1 MSQLKLDGYHD
12 INTMI
17 KEWCKKEL
25 THHGH
30 EDIWIDTTYD
40 TKNDAFY
47 NNSNLHNNL
56 NIGVF
61 KTFMKGFLNVYTFKY
76 KHEYMRSRSENT
88 SKDDYEY
95 TTLDVNIVV
104 NKEIVEKCRSD

>member
-40 TKNDAFY
+40 TK
-47 NNSNLHNNL
+47 
-56 NIGVF
+56 
-61 KTFMKGFLNVYTFKY
+61 M
-76 KHEYMRSRSENT
+76 MRFIT
-88 SKDDYEY
+88 ILIYI
-95 TTLDVNIVV
+95 TI
-104 NKEIVEKCRSD
+104 